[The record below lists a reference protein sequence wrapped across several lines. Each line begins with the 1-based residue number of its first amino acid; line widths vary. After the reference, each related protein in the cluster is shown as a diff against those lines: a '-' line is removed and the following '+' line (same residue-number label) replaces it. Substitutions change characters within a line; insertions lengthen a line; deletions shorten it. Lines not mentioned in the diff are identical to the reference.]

1 MFISKSLG
9 RKMSEGAFRID
20 VYKYDGDGIGLYGEY
35 IDKIFG
41 RNNIDQNATYYVVWA
56 LFFCPI
62 MRNVENKYDNSMA
75 SFCFLYKMSD
85 DSDILDIEDIS
96 LYIRPSL
103 AYDEYNRYRDRDVKF
118 KDLVRLSKNNRVEY
132 DKDSLKKFFGEKNV
146 KIMISELK
154 KLGLGPTITT
164 ESLRRFKGTFGNS
177 ILLFPIKHYADD
189 WSSRWDD

>member
-9 RKMSEGAFRID
+9 RKMSEGTFRISA
-20 VYKYDGDGIGLYGEY
+20 YKYDGDRVISYWEDIY
-35 IDKIFG
+35 QIFG
-41 RNNIDQNATYYVVWA
+41 RRNIDRNATYYIVWA
-56 LFFCPI
+56 LFFCPV
-62 MRNVENKYDNSMA
+62 MRNVENKYDMPMA
-75 SFCFLYKMSD
+75 SFCFLYKMNE
-85 DSDILDIEDIS
+85 DSDILDIEGIS

-103 AYDEYNRYRDRDVKF
+103 AYDEYNRYRNRDVKF

-154 KLGLGPTITT
+154 KYGLGPTITT
-164 ESLRRFKGTFGNS
+164 ESLRRFKGFYD
-177 ILLFPIKHYADD
+177 IPIMLLPIKHYADD